1 MLAKNY
7 RFLLFIGS
15 VLLYLPLLGGM
26 HLFDWDEINFAES
39 AREMLVSGDWLTV
52 QIDFKPF
59 WEKPPL
65 FIWMQA
71 LSMKLF
77 GINEFAA
84 RFPNALAGII
94 TIQLLFS
101 LGKTW
106 KNEQFGFW
114 WALLHGLSFL
124 PFLYFKSGIIDPWFN
139 LFIFSG
145 LIYFFKFYY
154 AVESKAK
161 TFDIFISAF
170 SIGLSV
176 LTKGPVGF
184 LIFGAVI
191 GIVMTV
197 DVYKKTLSK
206 NVNFRRFL
214 LWCLVFIIVGGSWF
228 GLLLTNEKGQV
239 ITDFI
244 VYQIRLFQTEDAGHG
259 GFPLYHFVI
268 WLLVLFPSGWMSISG
283 LYQQVEDE
291 NLKSQVF
298 WMRILFW
305 VVLILFSIV
314 KTKIVHYSS
323 MMYFPVSF
331 LATLLLVRDFK
342 WTVWQKTGLWI
353 TAFTWS
359 VLVFVM
365 PYIDTYKAKIIAKGW
380 IKDQFAVANLEV
392 NVSWTGVESVIV
404 LLFLGGITY
413 YLWFRNEKLN
423 KPLFAGSQ
431 LLFVCFLVYFV
442 PFRVE
447 KYSQASAINFCKRAA
462 KEGIP
467 IYSVGYKSY
476 ATLFYGQRK
485 PEHSKFTLDDY
496 LVNSQ
501 LSPCYFIFKVTSEK
515 EIRDKY
521 PSILV
526 IERKNGFVLAI
537 DKKKIHP

>member
-7 RFLLFIGS
+7 RFLLFVGS
-15 VLLYLPLLGGM
+15 VLLYLPFLGGM

-84 RFPNALAGII
+84 RFPNAIAGIL
-94 TIQLLFS
+94 TIQLLFA

-114 WALLHGLSFL
+114 WAILHGLSFL

-154 AVESKAK
+154 AAESEVKSL
-161 TFDIFISAF
+161 DIYVSAL

-206 NVNFRRFL
+206 NVNFRRIL

-228 GLLLTNEKGQV
+228 GLLLMNGKGQV
-239 ITDFI
+239 ILDFI

-268 WLLVLFPSGWMSISG
+268 WLLVLFPIGWMSISG
-283 LYQQVEDE
+283 LYQKVEDE
-291 NLKSQVF
+291 KLKSQVF
-298 WMRILFW
+298 WMRVLFW

-331 LATLLLVRDFK
+331 LAALLFVGDFK
-342 WTVWQKTGLWI
+342 WKVWQKTGLWI
-353 TAFTWS
+353 TAFIWS

-365 PYIDTYKAKIIAKGW
+365 PHVDDYKAKIIAKGW
-380 IKDQFAVANLEV
+380 IKDEFAVANLEA
-392 NVSWTGVESVIV
+392 NAAWTGFESFIV

-413 YLWFRNEKLN
+413 FLWFRNAKL
-423 KPLFAGSQ
+423 KRQLFAGSQ

-462 KEGIP
+462 KEEVP

-485 PEHSKFTLDDY
+485 PKHSKFTVDEY
-496 LVNSQ
+496 LFQ
-501 LSPCYFIFKVTSEK
+501 AHLSPCYFVFKTTSEQD
-515 EIRDKY
+515 IFAQYPNLQVIDK
-521 PSILV
+521 S
-526 IERKNGFVLAI
+526 NGFILAL
-537 DKKKIHP
+537 KK

>member
-228 GLLLTNEKGQV
+228 GLLLTNGKGQV

-476 ATLFYGQRK
+476 GTLFYGQRK
-485 PEHSKFTLDDY
+485 PEHSKFTVDDY